1 MNIDAIKR
9 NAVRRALELELRA
22 QFGTIAQVAKDNEER
37 PLRRIS
43 EIRSLLNSAEQLITE
58 LEKQ

>member
-1 MNIDAIKR
+1 MNIDVIKR

-22 QFGTIAQVAKDNEER
+22 QFSTIAKVANDYDEP
-37 PLRRIS
+37 PLGRIS
-43 EIRSLLNSAEQLITE
+43 EIHALLTNAEQLLAE